1 MTCDCPDARREFLLF
16 LADTSRL
23 EFLRSCSDGG
33 VSSVRNDARFGKEFL
48 KRELP
53 RFRRRGLVKQTD
65 DAFVLTELGEL
76 ILNEVDDLAKIAR
89 VSGKLG
95 SFLSAVP
102 NWEAHLPELDTVVDA
117 EVVVDDGVF
126 TDRTFEHLTEEL
138 DDVDDLRLLNASPND
153 RESVD
158 DPEDRLAHA
167 LIRHF
172 ESTDTLVAVW
182 RAKPSI
188 PFQVAVSH
196 QCAALWTSRFQEQ
209 HDDFAV
215 LLMHD
220 DDDFVSW
227 ARSWA
232 KDHHIENFE

>member
-1 MTCDCPDARREFLLF
+1 MTDCPDARREFLVF

-33 VSSVRNDARFGKEFL
+33 VGSVRNDARFGKEFL
-48 KRELP
+48 KHELP

-76 ILNEVDDLAKIAR
+76 ILDEVEDLAKIAR

-102 NWEAHLPELDTVVDA
+102 NWEAYLPELDTIIDA

-126 TDRTFEHLTEEL
+126 TDRTFEHLTEEFN
-138 DDVDDLRLLNASPND
+138 DVNDLRLLNPSPNNQ
-153 RESVD
+153 ESVD
-158 DPEDRLAHA
+158 EPEVQLSHA
-167 LIRHF
+167 LLRHF
-172 ESTDTLVAVW
+172 EPTDTSVTVW
-182 RAKPSI
+182 RAEPPI
-188 PFQVAVSH
+188 PFQVAVSP
-196 QCAALWTSRFQEQ
+196 QCAALWTSRFQERY
-209 HDDFAV
+209 DDFAV
-215 LLMHD
+215 LLIHD
-220 DDDFVSW
+220 NDDFVSW

-232 KDHHIENFE
+232 KDHHVKNSE